1 MISESSRTLYVVY
14 NISIICIIWCHHYC
28 CDKNNLGIT
37 SDGEKEEFI
46 NEAKS
51 LEELDLFIP
60 MLKLL
65 ERQGNQ
71 DEKLLN
77 AEISDLIGRRLHDFD
92 VMGAEVGHMCII
104 PSISDMC
111 CCEDSS

>member
-1 MISESSRTLYVVY
+1 M
-14 NISIICIIWCHHYC
+14 
-28 CDKNNLGIT
+28 T

-46 NEAKS
+46 NEGKT
-51 LEELDLFIP
+51 LEELDLFMP
-60 MLKLL
+60 MLKLQ

-92 VMGAEVGHMCII
+92 IMGPEVRNSPGHR
-104 PSISDMC
+104 P
-111 CCEDSS
+111 

>member
-1 MISESSRTLYVVY
+1 MTGDRLQLFQLFNSNSVLILSCSQCLGVISDV
-14 NISIICIIWCHHYC
+14 
-28 CDKNNLGIT
+28 
-37 SDGEKEEFI
+37 EKDEFI
-46 NEAKS
+46 NEGET

-77 AEISDLIGRRLHDFD
+77 AERSVI
-92 VMGAEVGHMCII
+92 
-104 PSISDMC
+104 
-111 CCEDSS
+111 

>member
-1 MISESSRTLYVVY
+1 M
-14 NISIICIIWCHHYC
+14 
-28 CDKNNLGIT
+28 LGVT

-46 NEAKS
+46 NEGKT

-92 VMGAEVGHMCII
+92 IMGAEVSCGVHSYWRFCDDVVVVVVLHGMYTVRA
-104 PSISDMC
+104 
-111 CCEDSS
+111 E

>member
-1 MISESSRTLYVVY
+1 M
-14 NISIICIIWCHHYC
+14 
-28 CDKNNLGIT
+28 
-37 SDGEKEEFI
+37 
-46 NEAKS
+46 
-51 LEELDLFIP
+51 P

-92 VMGAEVGHMCII
+92 IMGAEVSYGFIT
-104 PSISDMC
+104 SLS
-111 CCEDSS
+111 CELA